1 MLEIKLNVQLNDLS
15 EKSIE
20 LLSRLLSSISGCPKG
35 AVVTGTQV
43 EKQSKEEK
51 LAPAPKPVAEK
62 PVAEKPVA
70 EKPVAEKPVAE
81 KPVESKQSIG
91 IEDVRKVLAQKVN
104 DHRDTIKQKLNELG
118 APSVTKLAPEKY
130 KEMFDFLK
138 SL

>member
-20 LLSRLLSSISGCPKG
+20 LLSCLLNSISGCPKG
-35 AVVTGTQV
+35 TVVTGTQ
-43 EKQSKEEK
+43 
-51 LAPAPKPVAEK
+51 LEK
-62 PVAEKPVA
+62 PVAAP
-70 EKPVAEKPVAE
+70 
-81 KPVESKQSIG
+81 KPVESKQNIG

-130 KEMFDFLK
+130 KEMFEFLT

>member
-35 AVVTGTQV
+35 TVVTGTQ
-43 EKQSKEEK
+43 
-51 LAPAPKPVAEK
+51 LEK

-70 EKPVAEKPVAE
+70 EKQVKEEKPAAAP
-81 KPVESKQSIG
+81 KPVESKQNIG

-130 KEMFDFLK
+130 KEMFEFLT

>member
-35 AVVTGTQV
+35 TVVTDAQV

-51 LAPAPKPVAEK
+51 PAPATKPVVEKQVKEEK
-62 PVAEKPVA
+62 PVAEKPA
-70 EKPVAEKPVAE
+70 AAP
-81 KPVESKQSIG
+81 KPVESKQNIG

-130 KEMFDFLK
+130 KEMFDFLT

>member
-35 AVVTGTQV
+35 TVVTGTQ
-43 EKQSKEEK
+43 
-51 LAPAPKPVAEK
+51 LEK

-70 EKPVAEKPVAE
+70 EKPVAEKQVKEEKPAAAP
-81 KPVESKQSIG
+81 KPVESKQNIG

-130 KEMFDFLK
+130 KEMFEFLT

>member
-51 LAPAPKPVAEK
+51 LAPAP
-62 PVAEKPVA
+62 
-70 EKPVAEKPVAE
+70 KPVAEKPVAE